1 MLLITVAVTA
11 TVLASTYGM
20 HAACQT
26 HILNFCANSL
36 TPCISSQLHVS
47 QAWEELQ
54 CFSLKENAEAQEVR
68 LPVPGD
74 TARTDL
80 GPARNSQHCTWTVL

>member
-20 HAACQT
+20 YAACQT

-54 CFSLKENAEAQEVR
+54 CFFLKGGR
-68 LPVPGD
+68 
-74 TARTDL
+74 
-80 GPARNSQHCTWTVL
+80 